1 MKKYLI
7 PFFISLF
14 VILIL
19 LCGCFSEE
27 NESTE
32 KQTLYVDD
40 SGSQKYMRIQ
50 EAINAAN
57 TGDTVFVY
65 NGTYYESII
74 IDKSINLIGENEK
87 NTQIILDNDNI
98 KFLDEKYSYIPNDE
112 VGIVHITANYCT
124 VQGFTIKNRV
134 NTDQYNYDV
143 SCVRIS
149 SSNNVISNNIIL
161 EGKYGV
167 FLFEATYDNTVS
179 YNNISLNDYCGIYI
193 SSRTERNNFYN
204 NDISNNFY
212 GIRAKGTSFNVIYK
226 NNITGNLD
234 GITFCCGAKNNTIF
248 KNNFRNNTG
257 LQAHDL
263 IGDNNWDNENIGN
276 FWDDYTVKYPNAT
289 YDEFIYNIPYDIPG
303 GFVSDNYPLVKPY
316 EENNSNHH

>member
-1 MKKYLI
+1 
-7 PFFISLF
+7 
-14 VILIL
+14 
-19 LCGCFSEE
+19 
-27 NESTE
+27 
-32 KQTLYVDD
+32 
-40 SGSQKYMRIQ
+40 MRIQ